1 MGLTPNGP
9 AHRQTSLKPGDR
21 IVSVNGVG
29 CDDLDY
35 NEVIDQLRSI
45 PRDIEMRVL
54 VDHLQ
59 L

>member
-1 MGLTPNGP
+1 MIV
-9 AHRQTSLKPGDR
+9 GDR

-35 NEVIDQLRSI
+35 SQVIDQLRRI
-45 PRDIEMRVL
+45 PRDIELRVL